1 MDTSKDRLRK
11 YYDSH
16 SKFIK
21 LESGKSI
28 SVTYLYAKEEPNH
41 FEKGD
46 TTIMEYHL
54 EVNGMEKILRSASLD
69 LIKQMAA
76 IDEGS
81 MISIKRI
88 GEGMQTKYFV
98 TKIEEL

>member
-1 MDTSKDRLRK
+1 
-11 YYDSH
+11 
-16 SKFIK
+16 
-21 LESGKSI
+21 
-28 SVTYLYAKEEPNH
+28 
-41 FEKGD
+41 
-46 TTIMEYHL
+46 MEYHL

-98 TKIEEL
+98 TKIEE